1 MVPAMIGIEGI
12 RVDIPD
18 PDTPL
23 ARWRYNLRESL
34 SYSILVTNPDVMIHD
49 VKKDW
54 TDIQC
59 IEMLGVIQQE
69 HQLVEGTIPACVYA
83 AAINYFTNRALDEG
97 LANNDEVESW
107 GLRPKLPP
115 PEIIRKRKVILLT
128 DSGSLIYRGKKK
140 IKPAKFLNNE
150 AEWSNILAPD
160 VVGGAAW
167 SDWVTYLEKFVTNYS
182 HLMELCPDNV
192 RRFPAHISVIVLDN
206 LNGTNIYDKSQEN
219 KKKEEDRHTLKKF
232 LDNCKMTDETDRLMG
247 LLDQFRSALYC
258 QTATAEHWDMPEVVD
273 QIANHLRKKAREKKI
288 ATLSSGQFWASIQAF
303 RGKDQLNTSVGA
315 ETGSENASGS
325 RPVGDSYAWHH
336 YENGQTPK
344 LPFHWDRYLFRLV
357 CYMETSLLHES
368 IKQSIFDMDNI
379 KEMSTTINKE
389 LEEYRQSLERGEDGR
404 IPESIVPNRDQPER
418 VAEADLVEEATGQAR
433 RRIRY

>member
-1 MVPAMIGIEGI
+1 M
-12 RVDIPD
+12 
-18 PDTPL
+18 
-23 ARWRYNLRESL
+23 
-34 SYSILVTNPDVMIHD
+34 
-49 VKKDW
+49 
-54 TDIQC
+54 
-59 IEMLGVIQQE
+59 
-69 HQLVEGTIPACVYA
+69 
-83 AAINYFTNRALDEG
+83 
-97 LANNDEVESW
+97 
-107 GLRPKLPP
+107 
-115 PEIIRKRKVILLT
+115 
-128 DSGSLIYRGKKK
+128 
-140 IKPAKFLNNE
+140 
-150 AEWSNILAPD
+150 APD

-167 SDWVTYLEKFVTNYS
+167 SDWVTYLEKFVEDYR

-206 LNGTNIYDKSQEN
+206 LNGTNIYDKSHEN

-232 LDNCKMTDETDRLMG
+232 LDDCKKTDETDRLMG

-325 RPVGDSYAWHH
+325 RPAGDSYAWHH

-368 IKQSIFDMDNI
+368 MKQSIFDMDKI
-379 KEMSTTINKE
+379 KEMSTTVNKE
-389 LEEYRQSLERGEDGR
+389 LEEYRQSLKRGEDGG
-404 IPESIVPNRDQPER
+404 IPESIVPNRESARTKLQKLIWLRKSLGRLVSESANAESMEVDYSGDANDDENPVSDEEDGENAGSQIP
-418 VAEADLVEEATGQAR
+418 EADQRINMVMGPVDKVHSPDTSKLITKKDSSGNERTCVLPPWAIDRNTAKCGFCGHERQIDLPLVEGSSPNVP
-433 RRIRY
+433 